1 MPEGFGSREHHIVRI
16 FQIGAA
22 MVLLC
27 AMSLATSVAAA
38 LRESAKTEAEL
49 HGLAEAV
56 EVMKEILAQVSV
68 NPGYKDHTAAASFCH
83 CCLYTLRAILL
94 DWSISTTAV
103 QTMPLA
109 KMPKIEGNAV
119 WHVEHPNCR
128 IFLAEQHAVPHPS
141 FEGIRRRAMGMV
153 CGFLRDVGISLGCLT
168 QRIRGSK
175 RRKSVLP

>member
-1 MPEGFGSREHHIVRI
+1 MPEDFGSREHHIVRI
-16 FQIGAA
+16 LQIGAA

-68 NPGYKDHTAAASFCH
+68 NPGYKDAKDRRQCCVARRASQ
-83 CCLYTLRAILL
+83 LSDLPGRG
-94 DWSISTTAV
+94 S
-103 QTMPLA
+103 
-109 KMPKIEGNAV
+109 K
-119 WHVEHPNCR
+119 
-128 IFLAEQHAVPHPS
+128 QHAVPHPS

-168 QRIRGSK
+168 QRLRGSK

>member
-1 MPEGFGSREHHIVRI
+1 MPEDFGSREHHIVRI

-128 IFLAEQHAVPHPS
+128 FFLAEVQS
-141 FEGIRRRAMGMV
+141 
-153 CGFLRDVGISLGCLT
+153 S
-168 QRIRGSK
+168 QGSEAQGPAK
-175 RRKSVLP
+175 GQGSCRPLLSNIVDIC